1 MHENVPTVQ
10 TSNFLYVKPS
20 LICKSLHLQHFQL
33 FWTYPSLAQLLKS
46 LKTLKSPHPVIKKNC
61 LLKNYN
67 MLFCSFLVNKQN
79 NFGYF

>member
-1 MHENVPTVQ
+1 MHENVLTVQ
-10 TSNFLYVKPS
+10 TSHFFLYLKPS
-20 LICKSLHLQHFQL
+20 VQHFQL